1 MTNPASALVRVCF
14 VCLGNICRSP
24 LAEVVFATAV
34 AAVGQEHAIHV
45 DSAGTG
51 AWHVGELADP
61 RARQV
66 AARHDL
72 EMQHRARQFRLDDV
86 ARFDIII
93 VMDRANLAA
102 INALVDKSTGP
113 KPEVALLRSFERG
126 ASELDVPDP
135 YTGNE
140 SDFEHV
146 LAICQRATPWL
157 LAYVT
162 ERAGL
167 VRMRDEA

>member
-1 MTNPASALVRVCF
+1 MTTPDSAAVRVCF

-24 LAEVVFATAV
+24 IAEVVFATAV
-34 AAVGQEHAIHV
+34 AAVGQDHVIAV

-72 EMQHRARQFRLDDV
+72 EIKHRARQFRADDV
-86 ARFDIII
+86 AKFDIII

-102 INALVDKSTGP
+102 VNALVEMAAGA
-113 KPEVALLRSFERG
+113 KPVVALLRS
-126 ASELDVPDP
+126 
-135 YTGNE
+135 
-140 SDFEHV
+140 
-146 LAICQRATPWL
+146 
-157 LAYVT
+157 
-162 ERAGL
+162 
-167 VRMRDEA
+167 